1 MAVTVESFKAEYPEF
16 EEAGDTL
23 IAAKLADAVLNI
35 AADTWGTE
43 ADAGVMLTAAH
54 NLAISPFGRNSR
66 LDKDDPT
73 RSIYG
78 EELKARQ
85 RRVAFGLGRV
95 S

>member
-1 MAVTVESFKAEYPEF
+1 MPVTVASFKAQYPEF
-16 EEAGDTL
+16 EEAGDPL
-23 IAAKLADAVLNI
+23 IQAKLNDAAVNVD
-35 AADTWGTE
+35 AATWGTE
-43 ADAGVMLTAAH
+43 ADAAVMLTAAH
-54 NLAISPFGRNSR
+54 NLAISPFGRNTR

-78 EELKARQ
+78 EELKVRQ